1 MIEFGII
8 FLIIVVMLGA
18 GFSLLH
24 LSNNQPS
31 SEPAVPSSTF
41 AETQF
46 TPTQMYLD
54 HAGQH
59 GIALNESTRTICVI
73 HSSTRP
79 PQLLQ
84 FTELAGSFILKNGT
98 VIHSTLRTQPQEYA
112 MLANT
117 LQEQIGA
124 VNAAEP
130 PNARDNTNNQ
140 KVELCLVTLDQEHS
154 IHRIT
159 FLDMETKEEGILFN
173 KAMASTKHWHH
184 LLSDL
189 IQQANAVETQ
199 AEFSPSSQ
207 NQSQDST
214 MLVAR

>member
-1 MIEFGII
+1 
-8 FLIIVVMLGA
+8 MLGV

-24 LSNNQPS
+24 LSNKQPS
-31 SEPAVPSSTF
+31 SPPSLPASTF

-54 HAGQH
+54 QAGQH

-73 HSSTRP
+73 HSTTHP

-98 VIHSTLRTQPQEYA
+98 IIQSTLRTHPQEYA
-112 MLANT
+112 VRANT
-117 LQEQIGA
+117 LQEQMGA
-124 VNAAEP
+124 INPVKAP
-130 PNARDNTNNQ
+130 ISSSNTHNQ
-140 KVELCLVTLDQEHS
+140 KVELCVATLEQELS
-154 IHRIT
+154 IHRIS
-159 FLDMETKEEGILFN
+159 FLDMETKEGGILFN

-189 IQQANAVETQ
+189 IQQANDVKTQ
-199 AEFSPSSQ
+199 PESVQSPLG
-207 NQSQDST
+207 QSQDSKT
-214 MLVAR
+214 LVAH